1 MESKTSKSMGE
12 KVFIGALLGWAG
24 AFILMCMIFGS
35 FTKNLSDAQY
45 PLFLSLAPGAIIGI
59 IVTYVV
65 NKSSDSNVPPVK
77 QETLEDRLIKLKSL
91 LDQGV
96 LTKEEFEEQKKKI
109 LEN

>member
-35 FTKNLSDAQY
+35 FPKNLSDAQY
-45 PLFLSLAPGAIIGI
+45 PLFLSLAPGSIIGI

-65 NKSSDSNVPPVK
+65 NKSSDSNLPPVK

>member
-1 MESKTSKSMGE
+1 
-12 KVFIGALLGWAG
+12 
-24 AFILMCMIFGS
+24 MIFGS
-35 FTKNLSDAQY
+35 FPKNLSDAQY